1 MTDLNKN
8 SSPKTIFNWR
18 HQYDA
23 EADARAGA
31 AAATKC
37 EDESRTQQQF
47 TEDCDINVIARRFG
61 LDKAPMLPAVTDP
74 SYYGDV
80 SNVPDLR
87 AVLDMALDARAKFMM
102 LPARLRARFD
112 NQPGRMWAFLQDPEN
127 MDEAVRLGLLVR
139 REDPPPVQPAVD
151 TVAKG
156 NDSGVSG

>member
-1 MTDLNKN
+1 MK
-8 SSPKTIFNWR
+8 PHFKWR
-18 HQYDA
+18 HQYDT
-23 EADARAGA
+23 EADAREGEASA
-31 AAATKC
+31 IKC

-87 AVLDMALDARAKFMM
+87 TVLDMALDARAKFMM

-112 NQPGRMWAFLQDPEN
+112 NQPGKMWAFLQDSEN
-127 MDEAVRLGLLVR
+127 MEEAVRLGLLVR
-139 REDPPPVQPAVD
+139 RDDPAPVLPAPD

-156 NDSGVSG
+156 NET